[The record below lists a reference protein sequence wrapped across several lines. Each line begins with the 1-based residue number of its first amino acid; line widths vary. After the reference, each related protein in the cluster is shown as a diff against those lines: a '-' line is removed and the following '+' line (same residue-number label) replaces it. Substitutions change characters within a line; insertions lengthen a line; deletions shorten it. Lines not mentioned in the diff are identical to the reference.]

1 MHFNNYDNYLL
12 FIASF
17 MMIETMIVMVT
28 VSIVIKNMVVMLM
41 LMMLK

>member
-1 MHFNNYDNYLL
+1 MYYNNYDNYEL

-17 MMIETMIVMVT
+17 MMIKTMIVMVT

-41 LMMLK
+41 LIMLK